1 MSNLHPPPPDG
12 AGDVFI
18 ADVGLNEVVEV
29 PAGGG
34 AQTTAVSGLN
44 QPTGVGVDGA
54 GDVFIA
60 DHNSSKVVE
69 VQRSQAPTLSFLAT
83 AVGNTSTDS
92 PQSVTVQNIG
102 NQALDAVAPG
112 LNIGANSF
120 VQVAGSGNPADCN
133 GSFSLAPGASCNLSV
148 SFIPQTVGS
157 IVSAATFT
165 DNALNATAASQSVA
179 LQGTATQESQTITFG
194 ALSNQALGT
203 SPFTLSA
210 TASSGLAVSFASTT
224 PAVCTISGATATLV
238 SMGTCTIQATQ
249 GGNAN
254 YAAAAP
260 VNQSFQVTQES
271 QTIIFGALSNQA
283 LGTAPFTLSATAS
296 SGLAVSFASTTP
308 AVCTVSGTTAT
319 LVNVGTCTIQ
329 ATQAGNANY
338 AAATPVNQ
346 SFQVTQESQ
355 SQTITFG
362 ALSNQALGTAPFTL
376 SATASSGLRVSFN
389 SQTTGI
395 CTVSG
400 TTVTLVNV
408 GTCTIQATQAG
419 NANYAAATPVNQSL
433 QVTQESQTIAFGAL
447 SNQALGT
454 SPFTLSA
461 TASSGLAVSFA
472 STTPAVCTV
481 SGTTVTLVNVG
492 TCTIQATQA
501 GNANYAA
508 ATPVNQSFQ
517 VTQESQSQIITFGA
531 LSNQALGT
539 APFTLSATA
548 SSGLAVSFASTTP
561 AVCTVFGTT
570 ATLVNVGTC
579 TIQATQAGNANYAAA
594 TPVNQSFQV
603 NAASFT
609 LTSNPTSM
617 TVAAGQPG
625 TFTLKV
631 TPQGSFTSPISFSC
645 SALPALA
652 NCTFNPATVT
662 PDASTITTTLTI
674 TTTAHT
680 ASLVATPFGRRSSPV
695 YAIWLL
701 LPAMLLGTGMAA
713 PKRRRLLS
721 CFLVFLLVSGCLL
734 QVACGT
740 GSNSGGGG
748 GTPAGS
754 YTITITGVAAST
766 QHTAPLTLTVQ

>member
-308 AVCTVSGTTAT
+308 AVCTV
-319 LVNVGTCTIQ
+319 
-329 ATQAGNANY
+329 
-338 AAATPVNQ
+338 
-346 SFQVTQESQ
+346 
-355 SQTITFG
+355 
-362 ALSNQALGTAPFTL
+362 
-376 SATASSGLRVSFN
+376 
-389 SQTTGI
+389 
-395 CTVSG
+395 
-400 TTVTLVNV
+400 
-408 GTCTIQATQAG
+408 
-419 NANYAAATPVNQSL
+419 
-433 QVTQESQTIAFGAL
+433 
-447 SNQALGT
+447 
-454 SPFTLSA
+454 
-461 TASSGLAVSFA
+461 
-472 STTPAVCTV
+472 
-481 SGTTVTLVNVG
+481 
-492 TCTIQATQA
+492 
-501 GNANYAA
+501 
-508 ATPVNQSFQ
+508 
-517 VTQESQSQIITFGA
+517 
-531 LSNQALGT
+531 
-539 APFTLSATA
+539 
-548 SSGLAVSFASTTP
+548 
-561 AVCTVFGTT
+561 FGTT